1 MRVSHKFLSFFF
13 FFFLSFFIVVKV
25 IASPTRRETRL
36 DEELLTARDFH
47 FSMAADSTRLRH
59 IEPYKVRE
67 IDDCAALAPLLFV
80 AGVKRRVY
88 LATINQPRRSTNGTN
103 NTRVSSI
110 DFNTFY
116 LILFLPSHLFFINDE
131 TRFQTRVVFY
141 RVFDEAFEI
150 VNI

>member
-1 MRVSHKFLSFFF
+1 
-13 FFFLSFFIVVKV
+13 
-25 IASPTRRETRL
+25 
-36 DEELLTARDFH
+36 
-47 FSMAADSTRLRH
+47 MAADSTRLRH

-141 RVFDEAFEI
+141 RVFDEAFEKFLTFERGNTGKNETLFRITKGTGLSIISMNNGITIKI
-150 VNI
+150 VPINHRYFATDKI